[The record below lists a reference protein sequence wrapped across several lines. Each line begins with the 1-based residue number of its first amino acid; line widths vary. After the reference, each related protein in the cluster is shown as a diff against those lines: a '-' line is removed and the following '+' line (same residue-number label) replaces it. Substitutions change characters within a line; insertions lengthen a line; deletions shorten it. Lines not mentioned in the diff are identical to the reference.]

1 MDFNLDEHHRMIQRQ
16 ARDFAEKAIRPAAAD
31 IDRRCQFP
39 FDLAAEM
46 GRMGYYGLS
55 YPPGYGGSDAGY
67 IGYTLVIEQLCRVS
81 MLFGA
86 IIAVNGLSEEA
97 IFRHGSKEQKQRFL
111 VPLAKGEM
119 LSSFAF
125 TEASTGSDPKAIEA
139 RAQPDGDCYVINGQ
153 KHFVALSP
161 ASQVATVFAKD
172 ESGRVSAFIVDTS
185 ADGYQMREPCETMGV
200 RGLCPAVIYLDD
212 VRVPSG
218 NRVGAPGRGYEIMLE
233 SVSVGKLAI
242 AAEAVGVGQGALDL
256 SIEYAKERKAYGKPI
271 ADMLSIKGLLAEM
284 ASRVEASRLLTYQT
298 AFVRDRGEGIM
309 KESATAKL
317 FASQA
322 AVDVTR
328 MAMQVH
334 GAYGYMKEMEIERLY
349 RDAKLTEIYE
359 GVSEI
364 QRVIIADDLLRDGG

>member
-1 MDFNLDEHHRMIQRQ
+1 MDFDLEEHHRMIRRQ
-16 ARDFAEKAIRPAAAD
+16 AGDFAERSLRPLAAE
-31 IDRRCQFP
+31 IDRRCEFP
-39 FDLAAEM
+39 FELSEEM
-46 GRMGYYGLS
+46 GRLGYYGLP
-55 YPPGYGGSDAGY
+55 YPARYGGTEAGY
-67 IGYTLVIEQLCRVS
+67 IGYVLVIEQLCRVS

-97 IFRHGSKEQKQRFL
+97 IFRHGSEEQKQQHL
-111 VPLAKGEM
+111 APLTKGEM

-125 TEASTGSDPKAIEA
+125 TEAATGSDPRAIEA
-139 RAQPDGDCYVINGQ
+139 RARLDGDHYIISGQ
-153 KHFVALSP
+153 KHFVALAP
-161 ASQVATVFAKD
+161 ASRVATVFARD
-172 ESGRVSAFIVDTS
+172 DTDRVGAFVVDTS
-185 ADGYQMREPCETMGV
+185 AEGYRIREPCETMGA

-212 VRVPSG
+212 VRVPEG
-218 NRVGAPGRGYEIMLE
+218 NRLGEPGKGYGIMLE
-233 SVSVGKLAI
+233 AVSVGKLGI
-242 AAEAVGVGQGALDL
+242 AAEAVGVGQGALEL
-256 SIEYAKERKAYGKPI
+256 SVEYAQERKAYGRPI

-298 AFVRDRGEGIM
+298 AFVRDRGGDIM

-334 GAYGYMKEMEIERLY
+334 GAYGYMKEMDIERLY

-364 QRVIIADDLLRDGG
+364 QRVIIADHLLKGGG

>member
-1 MDFNLDEHHRMIQRQ
+1 MDFDLEEHHRMIRRQ
-16 ARDFAEKAIRPAAAD
+16 AGDFAERSLRPLAAE
-31 IDRRCQFP
+31 IDRRCEFP
-39 FDLAAEM
+39 FELSEEM
-46 GRMGYYGLS
+46 GRLGYYGLP
-55 YPPGYGGSDAGY
+55 YPASCGGTGAGY
-67 IGYTLVIEQLCRVS
+67 TGYVLVIEQLCRVS

-97 IFRHGSKEQKQRFL
+97 IFRHGSEEQKQQH
-111 VPLAKGEM
+111 LALLTKGEL

-125 TEASTGSDPKAIEA
+125 TEAATGSDPRAIEA
-139 RAQPDGDCYVINGQ
+139 RARLDGDHYIISGQ
-153 KHFVALSP
+153 KHFVALAP
-161 ASQVATVFAKD
+161 ASRVATVFARD
-172 ESGRVSAFIVDTS
+172 DTDRVGAFVVDTS
-185 ADGYQMREPCETMGV
+185 AEGYRIREPCETMGA

-212 VRVPSG
+212 VRVPEG
-218 NRVGAPGRGYEIMLE
+218 NRLGEPGKGYGIMLE
-233 SVSVGKLAI
+233 AVSVGKLGI
-242 AAEAVGVGQGALDL
+242 AAEAVGVGQGALEL
-256 SIEYAKERKAYGKPI
+256 SVEYAQERKAYGRPI

-298 AFVRDRGEGIM
+298 AFVRDRGGDIM

-334 GAYGYMKEMEIERLY
+334 GAYGYMKEMDIERLY

-364 QRVIIADDLLRDGG
+364 QRVIIADHLLKGGG

>member
-1 MDFNLDEHHRMIQRQ
+1 MDFDLEEHHRMIRRQ
-16 ARDFAEKAIRPAAAD
+16 ARDFAERAVRPLAAE
-31 IDRRCQFP
+31 IDRRCEFP
-39 FDLAAEM
+39 FELSEEM
-46 GRMGYYGLS
+46 GRLGYYGLS
-55 YPPGYGGSDAGY
+55 YPASCGGTGAGY
-67 IGYTLVIEQLCRVS
+67 IGYVLVIEQLCRAS

-86 IIAVNGLSEEA
+86 IIAVNGLSGEA
-97 IFRHGSKEQKQRFL
+97 IFRHGSEEQKERYL

-125 TEASTGSDPKAIEA
+125 TEAATGSDPRAIEA
-139 RAQPDGDCYVINGQ
+139 RARPDGDHFIIDGQ

-161 ASQVATVFAKD
+161 ASRVATVFARD
-172 ESGRVSAFIVDTS
+172 ETDRVSAFIVDTS
-185 ADGYQMREPCETMGV
+185 AEGYQMRDPCETMGA

-212 VRVPSG
+212 VRVPKG
-218 NRVGAPGRGYEIMLE
+218 NRVGEPGRGYEIMLE
-233 SVSVGKLAI
+233 AVSVGKLAI

-256 SIEYAKERKAYGKPI
+256 SIEYARDRKAYGKPI
-271 ADMLSIKGLLAEM
+271 SDMLSIKGLLAEM

-298 AFVRDRGEGIM
+298 AFVRDRGDSIM

-317 FASQA
+317 FSSQA

-364 QRVIIADDLLRDGG
+364 QRVIIADHLLRDGG